1 MQETDKNIMAELIV
15 EHAMA
20 RRTVNALENAKKEY
34 VSGKTDVR
42 NEVLDLLNALTILY
56 PTHIEK
62 EDKHFF
68 YPSMEYFSG
77 IEQNEMMLNF
87 VAFNQE
93 FTDKMYKQIIRA
105 IK

>member
-1 MQETDKNIMAELIV
+1 MAELIV